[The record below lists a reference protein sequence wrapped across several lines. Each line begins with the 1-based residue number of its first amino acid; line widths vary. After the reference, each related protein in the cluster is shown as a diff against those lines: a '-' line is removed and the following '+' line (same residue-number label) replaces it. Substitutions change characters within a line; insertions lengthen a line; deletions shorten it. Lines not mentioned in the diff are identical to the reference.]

1 MKKLVIAF
9 ACATLTVLALGS
21 CMNAISG
28 DKPLPA
34 GSVPDYDTVITVD
47 LEAANTSYE
56 SGTFE
61 KLLSTKLP
69 NYPIDA
75 MPAAKISPTLL
86 GQMGAGSTTNTHI
99 GSLGFVNFYLP
110 IKYIVQIDANN
121 ICCVTHEQ
129 EHIEVLG
136 VTGSD
141 YYVYRVFSRKTENV
155 EEGRE
160 LIWSTE
166 DYVIKE
172 TPKTCK
178 EIINEYNLKIGEVFE
193 ATSLEIING
202 KSVVMTKF
210 NYLCNDGV
218 VCLEVD
224 GAQQYYLEEDDTPQ
238 SRITD
243 YTIKN
248 VRTVK
253 FGEAKDGDPIIAR
266 MKNIEVPSVFN

>member
-1 MKKLVIAF
+1 MKKLIVLV
-9 ACATLTVLALGS
+9 CAMLTVSSLGS
-21 CMNAISG
+21 CMNLIPADMPS
-28 DKPLPA
+28 PA
-34 GSVPDYDTVITVD
+34 GSVPDYDSVITINLD
-47 LEAANTSYE
+47 AANTSYE

-69 NYPIDA
+69 NYPIDS
-75 MPAAKISPTLL
+75 MPAEKISPTMLL
-86 GQMGAGSTTNTHI
+86 TMGAGSTANTHI
-99 GSLGFVNFYLP
+99 GSLGLVSFYLP

-129 EHIEVLG
+129 ENIEVLG

-155 EEGRE
+155 EKGRE

-193 ATSLEIING
+193 PTSLEIING
-202 KSVVMTKF
+202 KSVLVTKF
-210 NYLCNDGV
+210 DYLCKDGV

-224 GAQQYYLEEDDTPQ
+224 GAQQSYLEDDGSPQ
-238 SRITD
+238 IRITG
-243 YTIKN
+243 YTIKG

-253 FGEAKDGDPIIAR
+253 YGEAKEGDPIIAR
-266 MKNIEVPSVFN
+266 AKNIEFPSVFN